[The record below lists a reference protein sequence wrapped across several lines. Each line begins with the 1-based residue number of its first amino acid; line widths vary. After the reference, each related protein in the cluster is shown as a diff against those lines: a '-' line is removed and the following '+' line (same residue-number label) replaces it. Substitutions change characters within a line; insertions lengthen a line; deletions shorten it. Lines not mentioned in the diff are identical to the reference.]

1 MSSELKFGELI
12 HELPKSKRLAKD
24 AKDSGTYPFFVCSAT
39 AKRSDYADYAK
50 EAIILSTGGSAYT
63 HYCNTKFSAS
73 GDTWVLATDQSRLD
87 TKYAYYYLEHRKKSI
102 QEEGFQGSGL
112 KHLQKDFIRNM
123 DLLLPSLP
131 EQKKIAEILS
141 SVSSLRLAH
150 SQELERICLVKKA
163 FETYFLHASSE
174 SVMGVKTMQSDA
186 NRVQLEEVASFSQG
200 VQVGVENH
208 FSRMEAGMTRFLRIS
223 DYTKDDEPP
232 RYIDS
237 SFAIK
242 GIVSPDDIV
251 MIRYGEAGRVC
262 RGIQGAIANNLFTI
276 TPESGISKEYLFM
289 YLSSSLIQE
298 QLKAMTTSTAMPAIN
313 FKQLGQ
319 IEIKLIDIDTQDAI
333 CARLRSV
340 NQKIDFLSKKI
351 QHLEQLNQA
360 ISDDLLSGRK
370 RVSV

>member
-1 MSSELKFGELI
+1 MSDDGFFRFNRLSGHEAGIISPAYEVFECDICRADPVFMDYLLNSEIVLSQIYGAAQGGT
-12 HELPKSKRLAKD
+12 RL
-24 AKDSGTYPFFVCSAT
+24 SL
-39 AKRSDYADYAK
+39 R
-50 EAIILSTGGSAYT
+50 LSTLSEFEA
-63 HYCNTKFSAS
+63 
-73 GDTWVLATDQSRLD
+73 D
-87 TKYAYYYLEHRKKSI
+87 I
-102 QEEGFQGSGL
+102 
-112 KHLQKDFIRNM
+112 
-123 DLLLPSLP
+123 PPLP

-150 SQELERICLVKKA
+150 SQELERICLLKKA
-163 FETYFLHASSE
+163 FETYLLHGSSE
-174 SVMGVKTMQSDA
+174 TVMGIKTMQSDA

-298 QLKAMTTSTAMPAIN
+298 QLKAMSASTAMPAIN

-319 IEIKLIDIDTQDAI
+319 IEIKLINIDTQVAI

-340 NQKIDFLSKKI
+340 NQKLDFLNRKI
-351 QHLEQLNQA
+351 QHLEKLTQA
-360 ISDDLLSGRK
+360 IGNDLLSGRK
-370 RVSV
+370 RVSI